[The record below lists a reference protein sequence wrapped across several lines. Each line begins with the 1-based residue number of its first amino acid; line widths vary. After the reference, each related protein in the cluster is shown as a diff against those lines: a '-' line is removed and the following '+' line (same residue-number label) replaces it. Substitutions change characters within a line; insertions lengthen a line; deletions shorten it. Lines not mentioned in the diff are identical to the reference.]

1 MDKSTRKEKLLKKLV
16 NENIFWSYD
25 TAATSDIS
33 DSIFIEHTLIYADVE
48 EIKEL
53 FLIFNKEK
61 IKRVWENE
69 LKNEALLRKIKN
81 TFPKGFK
88 IETLDK
94 KQLNLKIE
102 GVKITF
108 FANNWEDLKKNEKL
122 AENINIAPIKLLTG
136 MKINS
141 LFLRAK
147 FRDYYDLYVINKE
160 KYTVEQMYEI
170 IKEYMPEI
178 NKKLFQTAL
187 VFTDDIKEDN
197 IGHLKPKYDVN
208 LYKIRKSFEEQISES
223 IHSHS

>member
-1 MDKSTRKEKLLKKLV
+1 MKKLDALALKTKNV
-16 NENIFWSYD
+16 LITLSKLEELNRFTFVGGSALSVYLKHRMSENLDFFS
-25 TAATSDIS
+25 
-33 DSIFIEHTLIYADVE
+33 
-48 EIKEL
+48 
-53 FLIFNKEK
+53 
-61 IKRVWENE
+61 WENE
-69 LKNEALLRKIKN
+69 LRNETLLGQIKN

-88 IETLDK
+88 IETLNK

-108 FANNWEDLKKNEKL
+108 FANNWEELKKNEKL
-122 AENINIAPIKLLTG
+122 AGNINIAPIKLLTG

-160 KYTVEQMYEI
+160 KYTIEQMYEI

-197 IGHLKPKYDVN
+197 INHLKPKYDVN
-208 LYKIRKSFEEQISES
+208 PDKIRKSFEGQIDNW
-223 IHSHS
+223 IKKQR

>member
-1 MDKSTRKEKLLKKLV
+1 MKKLNV
-16 NENIFWSYD
+16 LAQKTKNVLIILSKLEELKQFTFVGGSALSVYLKHR
-25 TAATSDIS
+25 IS
-33 DSIFIEHTLIYADVE
+33 EDLDFFS
-48 EIKEL
+48 
-53 FLIFNKEK
+53 
-61 IKRVWENE
+61 WESE
-69 LKNEALLRKIKN
+69 LKNEALLRNIKN

-108 FANNWEDLKKNEKL
+108 FANNWEELKKNEKL
-122 AENINIAPIKLLTG
+122 AGNINIAPIKLLTG

-160 KYTVEQMYEI
+160 KYTIEQMYEI

-187 VFTDDIKEDN
+187 VFTDDIEEDN

-208 LYKIRKSFEEQISES
+208 LDKIRKSFEKQIYEW
-223 IHSHS
+223 INR

>member
-1 MDKSTRKEKLLKKLV
+1 MKKLDALAQKTKNV
-16 NENIFWSYD
+16 LIILSKLEELKQFTFVGGSALSVYLKHR
-25 TAATSDIS
+25 IS
-33 DSIFIEHTLIYADVE
+33 EDLDFFS
-48 EIKEL
+48 
-53 FLIFNKEK
+53 
-61 IKRVWENE
+61 WENE
-69 LKNEALLRKIKN
+69 LRNEALLREIKD

-88 IETLDK
+88 IETLNK

-108 FANNWEDLKKNEKL
+108 FANNWEELKKNEKL
-122 AENINIAPIKLLTG
+122 TGNINIAPIKMITG

-160 KYTVEQMYEI
+160 KYTIKQMYEI

-197 IGHLKPKYDVN
+197 IGHLKPKYDVS
-208 LYKIRKSFEEQISES
+208 LDKIRNIFEEQIYEWINSK
-223 IHSHS
+223 

>member
-1 MDKSTRKEKLLKKLV
+1 MKKLDALAQKTKNV
-16 NENIFWSYD
+16 LMTLSKLEELKQFTFVGGSALSVYLKHR
-25 TAATSDIS
+25 IS
-33 DSIFIEHTLIYADVE
+33 EDLDFFS
-48 EIKEL
+48 
-53 FLIFNKEK
+53 
-61 IKRVWENE
+61 WENE
-69 LKNEALLRKIKN
+69 LKNEALLRNVKD
-81 TFPKGFK
+81 TFPEGFK
-88 IETLDK
+88 IETLTK

-108 FANNWEDLKKNEKL
+108 FANNREELKKNEKL
-122 AENINIAPIKLLTG
+122 TGNINIAPIKLLTG

-160 KYTVEQMYEI
+160 KYTIERMYEI

-187 VFTDDIKEDN
+187 VFTDDIEEDN

-208 LYKIRKSFEEQISES
+208 LDKIRKSFEEQVYEWINR
-223 IHSHS
+223 

>member
-1 MDKSTRKEKLLKKLV
+1 MKKLDALALKTKNV
-16 NENIFWSYD
+16 LITLSKLEELNQFTFVGGSALSVYLKHR
-25 TAATSDIS
+25 IS
-33 DSIFIEHTLIYADVE
+33 EDLDFFS
-48 EIKEL
+48 
-53 FLIFNKEK
+53 
-61 IKRVWENE
+61 WENE
-69 LKNEALLRKIKN
+69 LRNEVLLREIKN

-88 IETLDK
+88 IETLNK

-102 GVKITF
+102 DVKITF
-108 FANNWEDLKKNEKL
+108 FANNWKELKKNEKL
-122 AENINIAPIKLLTG
+122 TGSINIAPIKLLTG

-187 VFTDDIKEDN
+187 VFTDDIQDDN
-197 IGHLKPKYDVN
+197 IHHLKPKVEY
-208 LYKIRKSFEEQISES
+208 FPQ
-223 IHSHS
+223 

>member
-1 MDKSTRKEKLLKKLV
+1 MKKLDALAPKTKNV
-16 NENIFWSYD
+16 LIILSKLEELKQFTFVGGSALSVYLKHR
-25 TAATSDIS
+25 IS
-33 DSIFIEHTLIYADVE
+33 EDLDFFS
-48 EIKEL
+48 
-53 FLIFNKEK
+53 
-61 IKRVWENE
+61 WENE
-69 LKNEALLRKIKN
+69 LRNETLLGQIKN

-88 IETLDK
+88 IETLNK

-108 FANNWEDLKKNEKL
+108 FANNWEELKKNEKL
-122 AENINIAPIKLLTG
+122 AGNINIAPIKLLTG

-160 KYTVEQMYEI
+160 KYTIEQMYEI

-197 IGHLKPKYDVN
+197 INHLKPKYDVN
-208 LYKIRKSFEEQISES
+208 PDKIRKSFEGQIDNW
-223 IHSHS
+223 IKKQR

>member
-1 MDKSTRKEKLLKKLV
+1 MKKL
-16 NENIFWSYD
+16 
-25 TAATSDIS
+25 DILAQKT
-33 DSIFIEHTLIYADVE
+33 IGVLIALSKLE
-48 EIKEL
+48 ELKQFTFVGGSALSVYLKHRISEDL
-53 FLIFNKEK
+53 DFFS
-61 IKRVWENE
+61 WENE
-69 LKNEALLRKIKN
+69 LKNEALLRNVKD
-81 TFPKGFK
+81 TFPEGFK
-88 IETLDK
+88 IETLTK

-108 FANNWEDLKKNEKL
+108 FANNREELKKNEKL
-122 AENINIAPIKLLTG
+122 TGNINIAPIKLLTG

-160 KYTVEQMYEI
+160 KYTIERMYEI

-187 VFTDDIKEDN
+187 VFTDDIEEDN

-208 LYKIRKSFEEQISES
+208 LDKIRKSFEEQVYEWINRQF
-223 IHSHS
+223 

>member
-1 MDKSTRKEKLLKKLV
+1 MKKLDALAQKTKNV
-16 NENIFWSYD
+16 LITLSKLEELKQFTFVGGSALSVYLKHR
-25 TAATSDIS
+25 IS
-33 DSIFIEHTLIYADVE
+33 EDLDFFSW
-48 EIKEL
+48 K
-53 FLIFNKEK
+53 
-61 IKRVWENE
+61 NE
-69 LKNEALLRKIKN
+69 LKNEALLRKIKD

-88 IETLDK
+88 IETLTK

-108 FANNWEDLKKNEKL
+108 FANNWEELKKNEKL
-122 AENINIAPIKLLTG
+122 TGNINIAPIKLLTG

-160 KYTVEQMYEI
+160 KYTIERMYEI

-187 VFTDDIKEDN
+187 VFTDDIEEDN

-208 LYKIRKSFEEQISES
+208 LDKIRKSFEKQIYEW
-223 IHSHS
+223 INR

>member
-1 MDKSTRKEKLLKKLV
+1 MKKLDALALKTKNV
-16 NENIFWSYD
+16 LITLSKLEELNQFTFVGGSALSVYLKHR
-25 TAATSDIS
+25 IS
-33 DSIFIEHTLIYADVE
+33 EDLDFFS
-48 EIKEL
+48 
-53 FLIFNKEK
+53 
-61 IKRVWENE
+61 WENE
-69 LKNEALLRKIKN
+69 LRNEVLLREIKN

-88 IETLDK
+88 IETLNK

-102 GVKITF
+102 DVKITF
-108 FANNWEDLKKNEKL
+108 FANNWKELKKNEKL
-122 AENINIAPIKLLTG
+122 TGSINIAPIKLLTG

-187 VFTDDIKEDN
+187 VFTDDITEDN
-197 IGHLKPKYDVN
+197 INHLKPKYDVN
-208 LYKIRKSFEEQISES
+208 PDKIRKSFEEQIYEW
-223 IHSHS
+223 IKR

>member
-1 MDKSTRKEKLLKKLV
+1 MKKLDALAQKTKNV
-16 NENIFWSYD
+16 LITLSKLEELKQFTFVGGSALSVYLKHR
-25 TAATSDIS
+25 IS
-33 DSIFIEHTLIYADVE
+33 EDLDFFS
-48 EIKEL
+48 
-53 FLIFNKEK
+53 
-61 IKRVWENE
+61 WENE
-69 LKNEALLRKIKN
+69 LKNEALLRNVKD
-81 TFPKGFK
+81 TFPEGFK
-88 IETLDK
+88 IETLTK

-108 FANNWEDLKKNEKL
+108 FANNWEELKKNEKL
-122 AENINIAPIKLLTG
+122 TGNINIAPIKLLTG

-160 KYTVEQMYEI
+160 KYTIERMYEI

-187 VFTDDIKEDN
+187 VFTDDIEEDN

-208 LYKIRKSFEEQISES
+208 LDKIRKSFEEQVYEWINR
-223 IHSHS
+223 

>member
-1 MDKSTRKEKLLKKLV
+1 MKKLDALALKTKNMLITLSKLEELNQFTFV
-16 NENIFWSYD
+16 GGSALSVYLKHR
-25 TAATSDIS
+25 IS
-33 DSIFIEHTLIYADVE
+33 EDLDFFS
-48 EIKEL
+48 
-53 FLIFNKEK
+53 
-61 IKRVWENE
+61 WENE
-69 LKNEALLRKIKN
+69 LRNEVLLREIKN

-88 IETLDK
+88 IETLNK

-102 GVKITF
+102 DVKITF
-108 FANNWEDLKKNEKL
+108 FANNWKELKKNEKL
-122 AENINIAPIKLLTG
+122 TGSINIAPIKLLTG

-187 VFTDDIKEDN
+187 VFTDDIQDDN
-197 IGHLKPKYDVN
+197 IHHLKPKVEY
-208 LYKIRKSFEEQISES
+208 FPQ
-223 IHSHS
+223 

>member
-1 MDKSTRKEKLLKKLV
+1 MKKLDALAPKTKNV
-16 NENIFWSYD
+16 LIILSKLEELKQFTFVGGSALSVYLKHR
-25 TAATSDIS
+25 IS
-33 DSIFIEHTLIYADVE
+33 EDLDFFS
-48 EIKEL
+48 
-53 FLIFNKEK
+53 
-61 IKRVWENE
+61 WENE

-108 FANNWEDLKKNEKL
+108 FANNWEELKKNEKL
-122 AENINIAPIKLLTG
+122 AGNINIAPIKLLTG

-147 FRDYYDLYVINKE
+147 FRDYYNLYVINKE
-160 KYTVEQMYEI
+160 KYAIEQMYEI

-187 VFTDDIKEDN
+187 VFTNDIKEDN
-197 IGHLKPKYDVN
+197 IGHLKPKYDVT
-208 LYKIRKSFEEQISES
+208 LDKIRKSFEKQIFKW
-223 IHSHS
+223 IHSQS

>member
-1 MDKSTRKEKLLKKLV
+1 MKKLDALALKTKNV
-16 NENIFWSYD
+16 LITLSKLEELNQFTFVGGSALSVYLKHR
-25 TAATSDIS
+25 IS
-33 DSIFIEHTLIYADVE
+33 EDLDFFS
-48 EIKEL
+48 
-53 FLIFNKEK
+53 
-61 IKRVWENE
+61 WGNE
-69 LKNEALLRKIKN
+69 LRNEALLREIKN

-88 IETLDK
+88 IETLNK

-102 GVKITF
+102 DVKITF
-108 FANNWEDLKKNEKL
+108 FANNWQELKKNEKL
-122 AENINIAPIKLLTG
+122 TGSINIAPIKLLTG

-187 VFTDDIKEDN
+187 VFTDDITEDN
-197 IGHLKPKYDVN
+197 INHLKPKYDVN
-208 LYKIRKSFEEQISES
+208 PDKIRKSFEDQIYEW
-223 IHSHS
+223 IKR

>member
-1 MDKSTRKEKLLKKLV
+1 MKKLDALALKTKNV
-16 NENIFWSYD
+16 LITLSKLEELNQFTFVGGSALSVYLKHR
-25 TAATSDIS
+25 IS
-33 DSIFIEHTLIYADVE
+33 EDLDFFS
-48 EIKEL
+48 
-53 FLIFNKEK
+53 
-61 IKRVWENE
+61 WENE
-69 LKNEALLRKIKN
+69 LRNEALLREIKN

-88 IETLDK
+88 IETLNK

-102 GVKITF
+102 DVKITF
-108 FANNWEDLKKNEKL
+108 FANNWKELKKNEKL
-122 AENINIAPIKLLTG
+122 TGSINIAPIKLLTG

-187 VFTDDIKEDN
+187 VFTDDITEDN
-197 IGHLKPKYDVN
+197 INHLKPKYDVN
-208 LYKIRKSFEEQISES
+208 PDKIRKSFEEQIYEW
-223 IHSHS
+223 IKR